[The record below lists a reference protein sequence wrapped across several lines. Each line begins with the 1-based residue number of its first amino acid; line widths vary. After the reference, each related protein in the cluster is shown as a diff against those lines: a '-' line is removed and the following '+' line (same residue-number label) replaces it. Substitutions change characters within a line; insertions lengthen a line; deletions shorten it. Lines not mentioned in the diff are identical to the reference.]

1 MIQQNLESVSRSKH
15 FGYKMRVCFCF
26 LVFLLL
32 VVGQDSV
39 GGLPIVDDLKNKLI
53 RLAAR
58 LRV

>member
-1 MIQQNLESVSRSKH
+1 MLQNLEISKQ
-15 FGYKMRVCFCF
+15 FGFGMRVCFSF